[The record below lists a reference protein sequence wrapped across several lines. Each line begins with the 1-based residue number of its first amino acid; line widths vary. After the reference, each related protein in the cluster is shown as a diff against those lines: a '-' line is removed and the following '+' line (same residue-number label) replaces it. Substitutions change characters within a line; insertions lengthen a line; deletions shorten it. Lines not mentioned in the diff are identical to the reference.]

1 MSPRTRETAAA
12 AREETRTSILGAA
25 LRVFTRRG
33 FFGTTMADVAREARV
48 SYGLAYHY
56 FRSKDALF
64 VELVRLAYEGSYGL
78 ILKAKEASGG
88 GPGGLRAVV
97 EGILG
102 AGAKGEAALY
112 FQIVIQAVTLERV
125 PRKVTDLSAKYLP
138 LYSAVLE
145 QIVAADTGA
154 GGKDPGDRKG
164 AVTCFLALILG
175 LPIVLARHPGAVPPE
190 PGTILRLFGISAGK
204 GRAA

>member
-1 MSPRTRETAAA
+1 VSPRTKEKATAV
-12 AREETRTSILGAA
+12 REEARSSIVGAA

-33 FFGTTMADVAREARV
+33 YFGTTMADVAREARV

-64 VELVRLAYEGSYGL
+64 IELVRLAYEGSYGL
-78 ILKAKEASGG
+78 FRKAREAFGD
-88 GPGGLRAVV
+88 GPAGLRAVAD
-97 EGILG
+97 GILS

-125 PRKVTDLSAKYLP
+125 PRQVTEMNTRFLP

-145 QIVAADTGA
+145 EMAAA
-154 GGKDPGDRKG
+154 GKGGSGIDHRDQKG

-175 LPIVLARHPGAVPPE
+175 LPIILARHPGAVSPE
-190 PGTILRLFGISAGK
+190 SGTILRLFGI
-204 GRAA
+204 